1 VTSEYSLDG
10 AAAPPM
16 QNGELVFEAPWQGRA
31 FGIARGMAERGVYTW
46 DDFRERLIA
55 EIGTFDRGA
64 ARIARAGGVVPEFR
78 YYDHF
83 LRALETLLVERR
95 IVVAGELRARVD
107 AFEARPHGHDHGH
120 ADVHDRHHDHSRDH
134 VHGHDVHDEHR
145 PDHRHHDAD
154 HGRMSDRAVRITRIE
169 LEDLSAEET
178 AGVLGR
184 DVSACLAFVDA
195 DGYPRQVPCWF
206 FWDGEAFYVT
216 SLSDKFHVRR
226 LRADPRAS
234 ICVEIEERTEWGRR
248 NRQVKGVGRVE
259 IFSDAAGDWSR
270 RIRTKYL
277 GDIDIGS
284 AVVASRV
291 VLRLKPDKLA
301 AHGGGV
307 RIG

>member
-1 VTSEYSLDG
+1 MTTDFALDG
-10 AAAPPM
+10 AVAPPM

-31 FGIARGMAERGVYTW
+31 FGIARGMAERGVYAW
-46 DDFRERLIA
+46 DDFRDRLIA
-55 EIGTFDRGA
+55 EIGAFDRDA
-64 ARIARAGGVVPEFR
+64 AAIARAGGAAPAFH

-95 IVVAGELRARVD
+95 IVVAGELQARIH
-107 AFEARPHGHDHGH
+107 AFEARPHGHDHVHGDDH
-120 ADVHDRHHDHSRDH
+120 AHDHGDDSAGDHDHPAHDRA
-134 VHGHDVHDEHR
+134 
-145 PDHRHHDAD
+145 P
-154 HGRMSDRAVRITRIE
+154 RITRVE
-169 LEDLSAEET
+169 LKDLSADET
-178 AGVLGR
+178 ATVLGR

-216 SLSDKFHVRR
+216 SLADKFHVRR

-259 IFSDAAGDWSR
+259 IASDAEGDWSR
-270 RIRTKYL
+270 RIRAKYL
-277 GDIDIGS
+277 GDIEIGTG
-284 AVVASRV
+284 AFVASRV
-291 VLRLKPDKLA
+291 VLRLKPDKLV
-301 AHGGGV
+301 AHGGGI